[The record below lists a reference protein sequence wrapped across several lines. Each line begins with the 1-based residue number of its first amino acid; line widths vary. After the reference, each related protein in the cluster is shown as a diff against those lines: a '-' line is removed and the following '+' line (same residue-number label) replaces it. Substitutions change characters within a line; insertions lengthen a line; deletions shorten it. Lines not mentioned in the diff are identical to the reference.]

1 MLNAFAVFLP
11 WLAVALA
18 VSLLLCAA
26 QVLGRIARQI
36 KYRAE
41 FAQAVRGRRRR
52 YAVTFVNH
60 RGF

>member
-18 VSLLLCAA
+18 VSLLLCAG
-26 QVLGRIARQI
+26 QVLGWIARRI
-36 KYRAE
+36 RYRAE
-41 FAQAVRGRRRR
+41 FAQAMQGRRRC
-52 YAVTFVNH
+52 YATTFVNH